1 MYVGIYINM
10 IKFQINVYLLANV
23 LKDKQKTLKLDFV
36 NQHVLGIIF
45 ILNNLKNV
53 FYVLKIVY
61 MNHHGV
67 CVDALEDFK

>member
-1 MYVGIYINM
+1 M
-10 IKFQINVYLLANV
+10 IKIKINVYLLANV
-23 LKDKQKTLKLDFV
+23 LKDKQKTLKLDFA

-53 FYVLKIVY
+53 FYVLKTVC